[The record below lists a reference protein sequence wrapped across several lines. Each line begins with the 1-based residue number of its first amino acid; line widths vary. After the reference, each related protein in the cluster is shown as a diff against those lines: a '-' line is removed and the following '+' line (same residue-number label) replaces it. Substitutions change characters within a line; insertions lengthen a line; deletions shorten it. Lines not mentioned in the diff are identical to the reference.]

1 MLDAAE
7 KKATMAP
14 FQRDEKDT
22 GSAQVQVALLTA
34 RIQQMTKH
42 LVTFPKDFHSRR
54 GLYGLVAQRK
64 RMLRY
69 LSRTNPEMHRRVLA
83 DLGIRG

>member
-7 KKATMAP
+7 KTAIMAP

-22 GSAQVQVALLTA
+22 GSAEVQVAILTA

-54 GLYGLVAQRK
+54 GLYGLVASRK

-69 LSRTNPEMHRRVLA
+69 LARTKPETHRRVLTE
-83 DLGIRG
+83 LGIRG